1 MKNWFKKE
9 NGSMTVYAVVTI
21 FSFMI
26 ILTGV
31 FLGASAVR
39 KSQLKTIP
47 KIKEAYGKD
56 LDNIQEIYDDREEQE
71 EYIKNG
77 LILHLDGINNTGNG
91 HSNTTTT
98 WKDLSG
104 RGNDATLYN
113 INNSATSGWQ
123 QDGLRLDGIDDYASL
138 DPTKLTNL
146 QQGTV
151 IVDFELYDWNPNQ
164 QYDTIFFKGKESSWI
179 YNHIQIS
186 ENYYSA
192 SDMNTTIS
200 NNVESTTSN
209 LLIPVSLN
217 TYKQIALRWNGTQIS
232 NFENGV
238 LAKSITSSLYPA
250 DDSTVCYLGRGYN
263 ENRFCNCKIKSLK
276 IYNRALT
283 EAEIAH
289 NYTIDKEKYNSVN
302 ETDYISQGL
311 IAHYDVIN
319 NTGTGYNNTTTTW
332 KDLSGRGNDATLIGF
347 DSTSGW
353 KENYLKFDGKDD
365 YVLSQKK
372 LGISGDAALTMCAV
386 AQWDTDNWL
395 SNYPSYMGN
404 TSYSSY
410 SGLSMTLYGGRPALD
425 FWNYRYIS
433 NNALSTKT
441 IYQICLTKEPRSY

>member
-1 MKNWFKKE
+1 
-9 NGSMTVYAVVTI
+9 MTVYAVVTI

-91 HSNTTTT
+91 HS
-98 WKDLSG
+98 
-104 RGNDATLYN
+104 
-113 INNSATSGWQ
+113 
-123 QDGLRLDGIDDYASL
+123 
-138 DPTKLTNL
+138 
-146 QQGTV
+146 
-151 IVDFELYDWNPNQ
+151 
-164 QYDTIFFKGKESSWI
+164 
-179 YNHIQIS
+179 
-186 ENYYSA
+186 
-192 SDMNTTIS
+192 
-200 NNVESTTSN
+200 
-209 LLIPVSLN
+209 
-217 TYKQIALRWNGTQIS
+217 
-232 NFENGV
+232 
-238 LAKSITSSLYPA
+238 
-250 DDSTVCYLGRGYN
+250 
-263 ENRFCNCKIKSLK
+263 
-276 IYNRALT
+276 
-283 EAEIAH
+283 
-289 NYTIDKEKYNSVN
+289 
-302 ETDYISQGL
+302 
-311 IAHYDVIN
+311 
-319 NTGTGYNNTTTTW
+319 NTTTTW